1 MLDVSITDVFGGCGC
16 EGCRQTRSIKLEG
29 AAIDAARQL
38 DANHDAT
45 SQQIK
50 ALMGQVKDL
59 IGQGKADADALWEII
74 KRETGTE
81 GVNGMRLDT
90 DYLAEHGI
98 AFLHVPVATA
108 SADESDTTELDVAP
122 ASQDVGTVETAET
135 STAAAA

>member
-45 SQQIK
+45 AQRIK
-50 ALMGQVKDL
+50 ALLGQVKDL
-59 IGQGKADADALWEII
+59 IGQSKADADELWEII

-81 GVNGMRLDT
+81 GVTGMRLDT
-90 DYLAEHGI
+90 DYLTEHGI
-98 AFLHVPVATA
+98 AFLHVPVASA
-108 SADESDTTELDVAP
+108 SAGSGTTK
-122 ASQDVGTVETAET
+122 QDVGAAEPAET
-135 STAAAA
+135 PTAAAA

>member
-1 MLDVSITDVFGGCGC
+1 MLDVSITEVFGGCGC
-16 EGCRQTRSIKLEG
+16 EGCRQTRSIKLTG

-38 DANHDAT
+38 DANHDAIT
-45 SQQIK
+45 QQIK

-90 DYLAEHGI
+90 DYLADHGI
-98 AFLHVPVATA
+98 AFLHVPV
-108 SADESDTTELDVAP
+108 SAAGADTSDTIEQGVEP
-122 ASQDVGTVETAET
+122 ASQDVDAAET
-135 STAAAA
+135 DEAPSAAAA